1 MRQYGIDT
9 TGIVR
14 GGDRLG
20 LFYLEKGASQRPSQV
35 IYDRAN
41 SAIQLAS
48 KSDFNW
54 DDIFKNAEWF
64 HFTGITPALGEEIA
78 EICEI
83 ACKKAKEKGI
93 RISCDLNYRNKLWT
107 KEKAKET
114 MTILCKYVDVCIA
127 NEEDANDVFGISAA
141 KSDANSGRIDIDGYK
156 DVAKQL
162 CNMFSFK
169 YVAFTLRK
177 SVNANYNEWSGMLFD
192 GNEYFLSDNYKIQ
205 IVDRVGG
212 GDSFAASLIY
222 GLINNFDNQKAIDF
236 AVAASCLKHSI
247 EGDYNLITVEEV
259 NRLMNGDKSGRVKR

>member
-1 MRQYGIDT
+1 
-9 TGIVR
+9 
-14 GGDRLG
+14 
-20 LFYLEKGASQRPSQV
+20 
-35 IYDRAN
+35 
-41 SAIQLAS
+41 
-48 KSDFNW
+48 
-54 DDIFKNAEWF
+54 
-64 HFTGITPALGEEIA
+64 
-78 EICEI
+78 
-83 ACKKAKEKGI
+83 
-93 RISCDLNYRNKLWT
+93 
-107 KEKAKET
+107 

-127 NEEDANDVFGISAA
+127 NEEDANDVFEISAV
-141 KSDANSGRIDIDGYK
+141 KSDVNSGRIDIDGYK

-259 NRLMNGDKSGRVKR
+259 SRLMNGDKSGRVKR